1 LGRGLIVKN
10 FNMWNGKVCLLCA
23 LSHLHVCVWL
33 LCILVSC
40 LGSMV
45 FFFLSLVGAY
55 VYCVLCV
62 VSSILCLVRLMCDVS
77 LCLMSCVYVVVLY
90 DLYVIFIMSCVFDA
104 YLMFSILITWIVFKM
119 WIKGWI
125 KDETK
130 EKFPKTQ
137 NHRTW

>member
-1 LGRGLIVKN
+1 
-10 FNMWNGKVCLLCA
+10 
-23 LSHLHVCVWL
+23 
-33 LCILVSC
+33 
-40 LGSMV
+40 V

-104 YLMFSILITWIVFKM
+104 YLMFSILIT
-119 WIKGWI
+119 
-125 KDETK
+125 
-130 EKFPKTQ
+130 
-137 NHRTW
+137 